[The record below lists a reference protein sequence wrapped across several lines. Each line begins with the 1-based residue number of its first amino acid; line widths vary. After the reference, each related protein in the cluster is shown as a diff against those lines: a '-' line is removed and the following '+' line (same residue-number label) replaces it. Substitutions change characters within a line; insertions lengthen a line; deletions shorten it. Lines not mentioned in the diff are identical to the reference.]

1 MRLIKRLKA
10 AIRIC
15 IDKNFIEDVNDSELT
30 QILKSLH
37 LDTFVQIG
45 SNDGC
50 KNDPL
55 NALIKTQGW
64 SGILVE
70 PDPDNF
76 ARLLMNYEGQKGLVF
91 ENCGIGPVEASLS
104 FFKLNNINSN
114 DPDWYD
120 QIGTFDE
127 STFHKNIA
135 VVDGLE
141 DRKIIIEIP
150 VITFE
155 GLLTKNGY
163 SSVKLLHTDTEGFD
177 FRILMSIDLKK
188 YSFKAILFEA
198 EWMTQYE
205 LKKIISH
212 LRAYEYRI
220 YRHGVD
226 LLAVSRG

>member
-1 MRLIKRLKA
+1 MKA
-10 AIRIC
+10 AIRVF
-15 IDKNFIEDVNDSELT
+15 IDKKFIEDVTDDELT
-30 QILKSLH
+30 KILESLNIK
-37 LDTFVQIG
+37 TFVQIG

-55 NALIKTQGW
+55 NKLVKKLSWA
-64 SGILVE
+64 GILVE

-76 ARLLMNYEGQKGLVF
+76 KKLSKNYQEQKGLLL
-91 ENCGIGPVEASLS
+91 ENSGIGPVEGSLS
-104 FFKLNNINSN
+104 FFKLDNINQS

-127 STFHKNIA
+127 STFDKNIA

-141 DRKIIIEIP
+141 KRKIVMKIP

-155 GLLTKNGY
+155 SLLTKHGLDHIG
-163 SSVKLLHTDTEGFD
+163 LLHTDTEGFD
-177 FRILMSIDLKK
+177 FRIIMSIDLTKHQ
-188 YSFKAILFEA
+188 FKAILFEA

-205 LKKIISH
+205 YKLIVNH
-212 LRAYEYRI
+212 LRACGYSF

-226 LLAVSRG
+226 LLGIKR

>member
-15 IDKNFIEDVNDSELT
+15 IDKNFIEDVGDSELK
-30 QILKSLH
+30 QILKSLNV
-37 LDTFVQIG
+37 DTFVQIG

-55 NALIKTQGW
+55 NTLIKTLGW
-64 SGILVE
+64 NGILVE

-76 ARLLMNYEGQKGLVF
+76 ARLLVNYAGQKGLIF
-91 ENCGIGPVEASLS
+91 ENCGVGPIEASLS
-104 FFKLNNINSN
+104 FFKLKDISGN

-135 VVDGLE
+135 PVDGLE
-141 DRKIIIEIP
+141 SRKFVIEIP
-150 VITFE
+150 VMTFE
-155 GLLTKNGY
+155 GLLIKNGY
-163 SSVKLLHTDTEGFD
+163 SGVKLLHTDTEGFD

-188 YSFKAILFEA
+188 YQFNAILFEA

-205 LKKIISH
+205 VKKIISH
-212 LRAYEYRI
+212 LRANEYRL